1 MSSGGM
7 KGGQAGARAFE
18 KHSIYFI
25 T

>member
-7 KGGQAGARAFE
+7 KRGQAGARALE